1 MSGKAIFLDR
11 DNTLIEDPGY
21 INDPDQVRL
30 LDGAAEAIVR
40 LGALG
45 YKLVIVSNQSA
56 IARGIVT
63 EKMLAKIHERLKRLL
78 AEKGA
83 HIDKIYYCPYHAEG
97 VIDRYRRDSDMRKPE
112 PGMLLTAAKEMD
124 IDLDRSWMV
133 GDSIRDV
140 EAGRR
145 AGCKTIM
152 IDDPAHQTKLEP
164 GSPKPDYRAVN
175 MTEVVNI
182 IKKHL
187 RSPAGQFGNNDP
199 AGQTDTAFA
208 TTLQPEQ
215 SQANPKEQTEQQHR
229 DADGKTEEL
238 LKDILEQLRTIQRA
252 QIFSDF
258 SVTRLIAGTVQV
270 VALFCLVISLW
281 LLMSPAKQ
289 TNSILVALGFAVFL
303 QLMSLTFY
311 LMQGRKH

>member
-11 DNTLIEDPGY
+11 DNTIIEDPGY
-21 INDPDQVRL
+21 INDPGQVRL
-30 LDGAAEAIVR
+30 LDGAAEAMVQLR
-40 LGALG
+40 VLG

-56 IARGIVT
+56 VARGIVT
-63 EKMLAKIHERLKRLL
+63 EQTLAKIHERLKQLL
-78 AEKGA
+78 AEKNA

-97 VIDRYRRDSDMRKPE
+97 VIDKYRRQSDLRKPE

-124 IDLDRSWMV
+124 IDLGRSWMV
-133 GDSIRDV
+133 GDTIRDV

-152 IDDPAHQTKLEP
+152 IDNPAHQTKLEP
-164 GSPKPDYRAVN
+164 GSTKPDYRAVN

-187 RSPAGQFGNNDP
+187 RSPAGQYDKNGSSR
-199 AGQTDTAFA
+199 QTDAVIE
-208 TTLQPEQ
+208 TTVQPVQ
-215 SQANPKEQTEQQHR
+215 SQANPEKLTEQHHH
-229 DADGKTEEL
+229 DAGGKTEEL
-238 LKDILEQLRTIQRA
+238 LRDILEQLRTIQRT
-252 QIFSDF
+252 QMFSDF
-258 SVTRLIAGTVQV
+258 SVTRLIAGTAQII
-270 VALFCLVISLW
+270 ALFCLLISLW
-281 LLMSPAKQ
+281 LLISPGGQ
-289 TNSILVALGFAVFL
+289 TNAILVALGFAVFL